1 MADTWLFSPQPE
13 SMLSNRSKVTWQPRH
28 VVFICAVIVLVLLIA
43 YALRLL
49 ATAGRV
55 SPTATLA
62 SRPASNDEKLRLAAP
77 QPTPPSNLPLCPNTT
92 TPILQPSSHT
102 GHHKVTLSWKAS
114 LPSSDSN
121 RQAAGYCLYRST
133 TPNPAGENPPCRDC
147 EWINKRAIPGTACV
161 DDLVQDGVV
170 YYYVVEA
177 ITLGRVTSSF
187 SNQAPAPIPSTQ
199 KPGSVTG
206 NSYPLCRASNGVP

>member
-1 MADTWLFSPQPE
+1 MANPWLCAAQSE
-13 SMLSNRSKVTWQPRH
+13 SMLRNRSKVTLQTRH
-28 VVFICAVIVLVLLIA
+28 VLFILAVTVLVLLIA

-55 SPTATLA
+55 SSTSTLA
-62 SRPASNDEKLRLAAP
+62 SRPASNDEKLRLAAA
-77 QPTPPSNLPLCPNTT
+77 QPTPQSNLPLCPNTT
-92 TPILQPSSHT
+92 TPILQPSPQT
-102 GHHKVTLSWKAS
+102 GHHKVTLTWKAS
-114 LPSSDSN
+114 SPSSDPN

-133 TPNPAGENPPCRDC
+133 TPDPGHEKPPCQDC
-147 EWINKRAIPGTACV
+147 EWINKRAIAGTACV

-177 ITLGRVTSSF
+177 ITLGRVTGSF
-187 SNQAPAPIPSTQ
+187 SNQAPAPIPSNQ

-206 NSYPLCRASNGVP
+206 NSYPLCRASNGSQ